1 MMRNICP
8 KLFGDLPHL
17 RQAHFSHYHI
27 SAEKCAIAF
36 TDGEEIS
43 TFYPIVNRVD
53 FTRYLFYTRLW
64 VFPDHDVETLHATS
78 LQSSCHRL

>member
-27 SAEKCAIAF
+27 SAENGAIAG

-43 TFYPIVNRVD
+43 TEMPLV
-53 FTRYLFYTRLW
+53 
-64 VFPDHDVETLHATS
+64 
-78 LQSSCHRL
+78 C

>member
-1 MMRNICP
+1 MIGHDHIGIQIRIDTMMRNICP

-27 SAEKCAIAF
+27 SAENGAIAG

-43 TFYPIVNRVD
+43 TEMPLV
-53 FTRYLFYTRLW
+53 
-64 VFPDHDVETLHATS
+64 
-78 LQSSCHRL
+78 C